1 LGEGQYVPI
10 ESANLPTS
18 ISLPLLEKK
27 NEIITIDPDP
37 DIYAVKYD
45 FTAHRVNLEG
55 IA

>member
-1 LGEGQYVPI
+1 MLPI
-10 ESANLPTS
+10 ESADLPTS

-27 NEIITIDPDP
+27 NESITIDPDSP
-37 DIYAVKYD
+37 DIYAVEYD